1 VEKILVI
8 HSSGSV
14 YYHYY
19 PYFLSKLTKEGKV
32 PKLRLA
38 AKPVRRERR
47 FVCKKKKKLGTVA
60 TKPDANAARL
70 LSCLQKERDADVASR
85 PAFASCKRQALQ
97 ASKTSSTVEKRLHI
111 HSTRCAK
118 AVFLLAG
125 FLSTSV
131 RLGYNAF
138 PAHSLARKPLTL

>member
-1 VEKILVI
+1 VEKIPVI

-47 FVCKKKKKLGTVA
+47 FVCKKKKVGTVA

-85 PAFASCKRQALQ
+85 PAFASCKRPAGKQNQLDCGQGAVYPQ
-97 ASKTSSTVEKRLHI
+97 HQMCKT
-111 HSTRCAK
+111 
-118 AVFLLAG
+118 AVF
-125 FLSTSV
+125 S
-131 RLGYNAF
+131 
-138 PAHSLARKPLTL
+138 ARRVFVQHRFGIDTMLVQPLRYRVNR